1 MKIRNLY
8 LYLFIALCVLGIQSL
23 NAQMI
28 DSTSITADE
37 ANIKLLAPNAF
48 IMEIGGPNGYY
59 FKQKVDYTNNIS
71 ISNVD
76 ANGKKFED
84 GSYLLQITPILTLSD
99 IERKELNDLREKNDV
114 KGMVAYRLAHNL
126 PAKVDV
132 NNVYFSIRNGD
143 FVSPNQKEIKGLSKP
158 RMSITSKDHPSLY
171 ASLNYIAATYEKP
184 IIGANGLSYTT
195 DNSSMREDDQVF
207 LDDVIVSGSIC
218 VGQDC
223 VNGESFSF
231 DTERLKENNLRIH
244 FDDTS
249 SSASFPSNDWRII
262 INDSENGGA
271 NYFAVADATG
281 GTTPFRVMA
290 GAGNNALYISNSGG
304 NVGMGTASP
313 VVELHVTDGDSPTL
327 RLEQNGSS
335 GFGSQTWDIAG
346 NESNFFV
353 RDVTNGSKLP
363 FRIIPNAPDNALY
376 IAADGD
382 LGFGTATPDGQIDVA
397 HPSNPNNHAFLID
410 PTGNIGVNI
419 DNGFLPKALFD
430 VQNTGG
436 SSLFNVTSGGFVGI
450 NKEVPTVALDVVG
463 DLKVEGTSIFTGD
476 MATFLTNGASFLN
489 PNFETI
495 FKLDA
500 ANKNVGIGTQ
510 SPTSRLHVVGN
521 SIQLDGDGNNVYQVI
536 KSGGSNKSANLNFGN
551 NALRF
556 GIYIPALSNNLYIGS
571 LDGGVPA
578 SMMFDYSSGNVG
590 IGTTV
595 PSEKLQVNGTIKAT
609 DINFTGLPVYSN
621 EAAAV
626 SGGLSSGDCYRTATG
641 ELRIK
646 L

>member
-207 LDDVIVSGSIC
+207 QDDVIVSGSIC

-249 SSASFPSNDWRII
+249 TSASFPSNDWRII

-353 RDVTNGSKLP
+353 RDVTHGSKLP
-363 FRIIPNAPDNALY
+363 FRIKPNAPDNALY

-463 DLKVEGTSIFTGD
+463 DFKLEGTSIFTGNQVSFIRNSVSILN
-476 MATFLTNGASFLN
+476 ATTFNPLFKIAASGSVGIGIAAPQSRFHLKDGLIRVDAK
-489 PNFETI
+489 PGVSTI
-495 FKLDA
+495 FKGYNYLAVNTYTFKHSNSDGAILELD
-500 ANKNVGIGTQ
+500 NGSSTNTI
-510 SPTSRLHVVGN
+510 RLRSDGN
-521 SIQLDGDGNNVYQVI
+521 SY
-536 KSGGSNKSANLNFGN
+536 LNG
-551 NALRF
+551 
-556 GIYIPALSNNLYIGS
+556 
-571 LDGGVPA
+571 
-578 SMMFDYSSGNVG
+578 GNVG
-590 IGTTV
+590 IGTLSPT
-595 PSEKLQVNGTIKAT
+595 EKLQVNGTIKAT

>member
-207 LDDVIVSGSIC
+207 LDDVIVTGSIC

-363 FRIIPNAPDNALY
+363 FRIKPNAPDNALY

-463 DLKVEGTSIFTGD
+463 DFKLEGTSIFTGNQVSFIRNSVSILN
-476 MATFLTNGASFLN
+476 ATTFNPLFKIAASGSVGIGIAAPQSRFHLKDGLIRVDAK
-489 PNFETI
+489 PGVSTI
-495 FKLDA
+495 FKGYNYLAVNTYTFKHSNSDGAILELD
-500 ANKNVGIGTQ
+500 NGSSTNTI
-510 SPTSRLHVVGN
+510 RLRSDGN
-521 SIQLDGDGNNVYQVI
+521 SY
-536 KSGGSNKSANLNFGN
+536 LNG
-551 NALRF
+551 
-556 GIYIPALSNNLYIGS
+556 
-571 LDGGVPA
+571 
-578 SMMFDYSSGNVG
+578 GNVG
-590 IGTTV
+590 IGTLSPT
-595 PSEKLQVNGTIKAT
+595 EKLQVNGTIKAT

>member
-207 LDDVIVSGSIC
+207 LDDVIVTGSIC

-249 SSASFPSNDWRII
+249 TSASFPSNDWRII

-363 FRIIPNAPDNALY
+363 FRIKPNAPDNALY

-463 DLKVEGTSIFTGD
+463 DFKLEGTSIFTGNQVSFIRNSVSILN
-476 MATFLTNGASFLN
+476 ATTFNPLFKIAASGSVGIGIAAPQSRFHLKDGLIRVDAK
-489 PNFETI
+489 PGVSTI
-495 FKLDA
+495 FKGYNYLAVNTYTFKHSNSDGAILELD
-500 ANKNVGIGTQ
+500 NGSSTNTI
-510 SPTSRLHVVGN
+510 RLRSDGN
-521 SIQLDGDGNNVYQVI
+521 SY
-536 KSGGSNKSANLNFGN
+536 LNG
-551 NALRF
+551 
-556 GIYIPALSNNLYIGS
+556 
-571 LDGGVPA
+571 
-578 SMMFDYSSGNVG
+578 GNVG
-590 IGTTV
+590 IGTLSPT
-595 PSEKLQVNGTIKAT
+595 EKLQVNGTIKAT

>member
-8 LYLFIALCVLGIQSL
+8 LYLYIALCVLGIQSL

-76 ANGKKFED
+76 ENGKKFED

-207 LDDVIVSGSIC
+207 LDDVIVTGSIC

-223 VNGESFSF
+223 VNGESFGF

-244 FDDTS
+244 FVDTS
-249 SSASFPSNDWRII
+249 SSASFPGNDWRIV
-262 INDSENGGA
+262 INDSANGGA
-271 NYFAVADATG
+271 NYFAIEDSSAG
-281 GTTPFRVMA
+281 RIPFRVMA
-290 GAGNNALYISNSGG
+290 GAGNNALYISNSG

-346 NESNFFV
+346 NEANFFV
-353 RDVTNGSKLP
+353 RDATNGSKLP
-363 FRIIPNAPDNALY
+363 FRIKPNAPTNALY

-382 LGFGTATPDGQIDVA
+382 LGFGTETPDGQIDVA
-397 HPSNPNNHAFLID
+397 HPSNSNNHAFLID

-463 DLKVEGTSIFTGD
+463 DLKVEGTSIFTGNQVSFVRNSVSILN
-476 MATFLTNGASFLN
+476 ATTFNPLFKITASGSVGIGIAAPQSRFHVKDGLIRVDAK
-489 PNFETI
+489 PGVSTI
-495 FKLDA
+495 FKGYNSLAVNTYTFKHSNSDGAILELD
-500 ANKNVGIGTQ
+500 NGSSTNTI
-510 SPTSRLHVVGN
+510 RLR
-521 SIQLDGDGNNVYQVI
+521 SDGSSY
-536 KSGGSNKSANLNFGN
+536 LNG
-551 NALRF
+551 
-556 GIYIPALSNNLYIGS
+556 
-571 LDGGVPA
+571 
-578 SMMFDYSSGNVG
+578 GNVG
-590 IGTTV
+590 IGTLSPT
-595 PSEKLQVNGTIKAT
+595 EKLQVNGTIKAT

>member
-8 LYLFIALCVLGIQSL
+8 LYLYIALCVLGIQSL

-76 ANGKKFED
+76 ENGKKFED

-207 LDDVIVSGSIC
+207 LDDVIVTGSIC

-223 VNGESFSF
+223 VNGESFGF

-262 INDSENGGA
+262 INDSANGGA
-271 NYFAVADATG
+271 NYFAIEDSSLG
-281 GTTPFRVMA
+281 RIPFRIEA
-290 GAGNNALYISNSGG
+290 GAIANALYVDSDGD
-304 NVGMGTASP
+304 VGIGTATP
-313 VVELHVTDGDSPTL
+313 VVEVHAVDGNTPTL

-335 GFGSQTWDIAG
+335 GFTPQTWDIAG
-346 NESNFFV
+346 NEANFFI

-363 FRIIPNAPDNALY
+363 FKIKPGAPDNSIY

-397 HPSNPNNHAFLID
+397 HPSNSNNHAFLID

-463 DLKVEGTSIFTGD
+463 DLKVEGTSIFTGNQVSFVRNSVSILN
-476 MATFLTNGASFLN
+476 ATTFNPLFKITASGSVGIGIAAPQSRFHVKDGLIRVDAK
-489 PNFETI
+489 PGVSTI
-495 FKLDA
+495 FKGYNSLAVNTYTFKHSNSDGAILELD
-500 ANKNVGIGTQ
+500 NGSSTNTI
-510 SPTSRLHVVGN
+510 RLR
-521 SIQLDGDGNNVYQVI
+521 SDGSSY
-536 KSGGSNKSANLNFGN
+536 LNG
-551 NALRF
+551 
-556 GIYIPALSNNLYIGS
+556 
-571 LDGGVPA
+571 
-578 SMMFDYSSGNVG
+578 GNVG
-590 IGTTV
+590 IGTLSPT
-595 PSEKLQVNGTIKAT
+595 EKLQVNGTIKAT